1 MSFVQNFPFFSIILS
16 LLCAVISFVAGAKWA
31 RRLTMLLLMASIAL
45 QSAVLAFCMRNHVSY
60 SYMMGHYPAPWGNEI
75 TAGILE
81 PLMALLFAVVM
92 LCSVTGGLARIVRD
106 VEPSKQHL
114 YWIMTDLAHVSLIAL
129 CYTNDIFTGYVF
141 IEICTIASCALLCA
155 RERGRCLIAS
165 VRYMIFSLIGSGLFL
180 IGVIYTYSITGH
192 LLFPNLH
199 ETIAALW
206 ADGTYRFSMT
216 VAIGLMAVGLGVKSG
231 LFPFHFWMPDTYGQA
246 TPASSGI
253 LSGVVS
259 KGYIF
264 LLIKIIYQAV
274 GLDVFAACGIQDVL
288 LILGVCGMVAGSVSA
303 ILARRL
309 TTMVAFSSAAQIGYI
324 YMGLGLGTQAALLA
338 VFFQIVAHALTKPML
353 FLSSA
358 DLIAASG
365 GRTEIPDLRG
375 AGHRSGAAGA
385 TFTIGALSMVGIPI
399 FAGFIPKLYFAL
411 AAFHMGWRTWVVLL
425 ALVVSTVLNVLYF
438 MYAAVML
445 WLPEQDHVRAPRTR
459 PAWKAAVPSVV
470 LAVLNLLVG
479 LQSSG
484 LTRLFTQGMD
494 LFCK

>member
-16 LLCAVISFVAGAKWA
+16 LVCAVISFAAGEKRA
-31 RRLTMLLLMASIAL
+31 RQLTVFLLTASVIMQASL
-45 QSAVLAFCMRNHVSY
+45 LAYCARNHTSY
-60 SYMMGHYPAPWGNEI
+60 AYMMGHYPAPWGNEI
-75 TAGILE
+75 TAGVLE
-81 PLMALLFAVVM
+81 PLMALLFAAVM
-92 LCSVTGGLARIVRD
+92 LCSVSGGLTRILRD
-106 VEPSKQHL
+106 VAPRRRTL
-114 YWIMTDLAHVSLIAL
+114 YWVVVDLAHVSLIAL

-155 RERGRCLIAS
+155 RDRGRCLIAS

-199 ETIAALW
+199 AAIGALW
-206 ADGTYRFSMT
+206 LEGTYRFSMT

-259 KGYIF
+259 KGYI
-264 LLIKIIYQAV
+264 
-274 GLDVFAACGIQDVL
+274 L

-303 ILARRL
+303 IAARRL

-338 VFFQIVAHALTKPML
+338 VFFQIFAHALTKPML

-358 DLIAASG
+358 GLIAASG
-365 GRTEIPDLRG
+365 GRQDIRDMRG
-375 AGHRSGAAGA
+375 AGHRDEVSGVL
-385 TFTIGALSMVGIPI
+385 FTIGALSMVGIPI
-399 FAGFIPKLYFAL
+399 FAGFVPKLYFAL

-425 ALVVSTVLNVLYF
+425 ALAVSTVLNVLYF
-438 MYAAVML
+438 LYAAILL
-445 WLPEQDHVRAPRTR
+445 WLPEQQERLPAGAGAGRLSMQAAAAP
-459 PAWKAAVPSVV
+459 AA
-470 LAVLNLLVG
+470 LAILNLLVG
-479 LQSSG
+479 LQPSA
-484 LTRLFTQGMD
+484 LTQFLQQGME